1 MQIYTTLEIGKIQ
14 KDIPYLVEIMEW
26 VKSFLAK
33 PNPDLGRRG
42 SVCPYVPHA
51 LKSNSINLT
60 VINTQNLEQQQ
71 IEEIVLAYRDIF
83 LELEPKAQELA
94 INKALLLIFPD
105 IQIDDATQLID
116 GVQQKLK
123 PFFVDAGLMI
133 GEFHKRNQ
141 TPGQHNPN
149 FRPLRSPI
157 PLIAIRFMVESDL
170 PFLQSVDDP
179 GLRVRYLAAY
189 LKHFGNQFKD
199 EENLKTAQ
207 QILALARKQLE
218 PEKILL

>member
-1 MQIYTTLEIGKIQ
+1 MEIYTPLEIGKIQ
-14 KDIPYLVEIMEW
+14 QDVPYLVEIMEW
-26 VKSFLAK
+26 VQSFLAK
-33 PNPDLGRRG
+33 PHPDLGRRG
-42 SVCPYVPHA
+42 AVCPFVPHA
-51 LKSNSINLT
+51 LKSNTIKLT
-60 VINTQNLEQQQ
+60 VIHTKNLDQQQ
-71 IEEIVLAYRDIF
+71 VEEIVVAYRDIF
-83 LELEPKAQELA
+83 LELEPKERELA

-105 IQIDDATQLID
+105 IHIEDATKLID

-179 GLRVRYLAAY
+179 SLRIRYLEAY
-189 LKHFGNQFKD
+189 LKHFGQQFKD
-199 EENLKTAQ
+199 EGNFKNAHQ
-207 QILALARKQLE
+207 ALALAKKQLE
-218 PEKILL
+218 PEKTLA